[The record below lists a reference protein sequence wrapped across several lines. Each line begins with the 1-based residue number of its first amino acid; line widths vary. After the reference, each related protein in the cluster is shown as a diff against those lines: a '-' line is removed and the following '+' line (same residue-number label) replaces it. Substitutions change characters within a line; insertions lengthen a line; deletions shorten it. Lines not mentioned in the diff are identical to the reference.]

1 MNDIK
6 NYEKIVENF
15 IDEIV
20 EIRKKKGITQE
31 ELARRIGTKKSN
43 ISRIENKRQLNLT
56 FDMMAKLTNALD
68 ESIFISIDGNNVI
81 KLDHETME
89 KLHYINEKLEKT
101 DPEVLHELIL
111 REYQNLAEGV
121 TLSFSHIFNNP
132 EVYDSNVFDTPELY
146 IGG

>member
-1 MNDIK
+1 
-6 NYEKIVENF
+6 
-15 IDEIV
+15 
-20 EIRKKKGITQE
+20 
-31 ELARRIGTKKSN
+31 
-43 ISRIENKRQLNLT
+43 
-56 FDMMAKLTNALD
+56 
-68 ESIFISIDGNNVI
+68 
-81 KLDHETME
+81 
-89 KLHYINEKLEKT
+89 LHYINGKLEKT

>member
-68 ESIFISIDGNNVI
+68 ESIFITIDGNNII

-111 REYQNLAEGV
+111 REYQNLTEGV

>member
-20 EIRKKKGITQE
+20 KMRKKKGITQE

-68 ESIFISIDGNNVI
+68 ESIFITILSLTM
-81 KLDHETME
+81 KLLKSCT
-89 KLHYINEKLEKT
+89 I
-101 DPEVLHELIL
+101 
-111 REYQNLAEGV
+111 
-121 TLSFSHIFNNP
+121 
-132 EVYDSNVFDTPELY
+132 
-146 IGG
+146 